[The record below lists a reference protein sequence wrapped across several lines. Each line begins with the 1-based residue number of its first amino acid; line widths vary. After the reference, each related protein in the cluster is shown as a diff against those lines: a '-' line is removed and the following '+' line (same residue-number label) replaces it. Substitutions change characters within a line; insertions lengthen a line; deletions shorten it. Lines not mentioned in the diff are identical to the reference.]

1 MKCRF
6 QDELSRFIPVSVQ
19 ERTLKQ
25 DKFKDF
31 LINETKSLLTEL
43 RTLIAN
49 ETTQDKFY
57 I

>member
-1 MKCRF
+1 MNCHVLF
-6 QDELSRFIPVSVQ
+6 LSVH
-19 ERTLKQ
+19 ERTLKK

-43 RTLIAN
+43 RKLIDN
-49 ETTQDKFY
+49 KTTQNEFY